1 VGLQLQPAWIPLH
14 PDLQQVQHPA
24 ELDRNLLEHLSG
36 RSGVTRPGGFAGT
49 VVPAAM
55 QLEVAAGAA
64 FIEGRENNT
73 QGFYFAWS
81 NASETLSWPASGGSQ
96 RVDSLI
102 LRVADPQYGTISGN
116 SRVYWDAVAGSGGSA
131 RPDSDFNSGGSQY
144 VPGAWLRVFDVTV
157 GAGVTQLTQGNVVF
171 KAGYANAMGYVPYN
185 TALAPTGLYPGEDR
199 WNLDRG
205 YRETW
210 DGSLWRVPATRVLK
224 GKQITNSTMTTLTS
238 GVTTRIAI
246 NNMTVTT
253 VPLVQDR
260 WYKVWTNGS
269 GALNTVTDAAV
280 VVLKT
285 GVTTTDGVDLASR
298 VIDPIQS
305 VTNAKV
311 SWRLERL
318 FKATSTTNF
327 DFIVIAHRLSATSS
341 GMTIGHSG
349 ASDPSHLV
357 VEEYCDN
364 AVITV
369 V

>member
-14 PDLQQVQHPA
+14 PDLSQVQHPA
-24 ELDRNLLEHLSG
+24 ELDRNLLEHFTG
-36 RSGVTRPGGFAGT
+36 RAGVTRPGGFAGT

-55 QLEVAAGAA
+55 QLTVAAGGA

-171 KAGYANAMGYVPYN
+171 KAGYANTTGYVPYN
-185 TALAPTGLYPGEDR
+185 TALAPTGLYAGERR
-199 WNLDRG
+199 WNLDRS
-205 YRETW
+205 YSEEW

-224 GKQITNSTMTTLTS
+224 GKQITNSTMTALTS
-238 GVTTRIAI
+238 GVTTRQIV
-246 NNMTVTT
+246 NNMTLTS

-260 WYKVWTNGS
+260 WYRVWANGS
-269 GALNTVTDAAV
+269 GAINSLSDAAV
-280 VVLKT
+280 VILKT
-285 GVTTTDGVDLASR
+285 GTTISDGTDLKLAVVDPNQGQVNSR
-298 VIDPIQS
+298 V
-305 VTNAKV
+305 
-311 SWRLERL
+311 SWALERL
-318 FKATSTTNF
+318 YKATATGNV
-327 DFIVIAHRLSATSS
+327 DFLVVAHRQTTSTV
-341 GMTIGHSG
+341 GMNIGHSG
-349 ASDPSHLV
+349 ATDPSHLV

-364 AVITV
+364 AAITV